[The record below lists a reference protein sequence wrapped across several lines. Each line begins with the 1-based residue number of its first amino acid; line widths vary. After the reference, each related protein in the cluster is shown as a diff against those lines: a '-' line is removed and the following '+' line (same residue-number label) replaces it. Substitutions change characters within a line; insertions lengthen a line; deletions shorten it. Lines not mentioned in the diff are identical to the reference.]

1 MQKVQLNNGVEIPVL
16 GFGVFQIPD
25 LESGVLTNDQLDAI
39 VSYVHSVGSSSKGL
53 AKVEGEGA
61 QPVRE
66 MYMNTTG
73 YVTWKDPSGNPAI
86 KPPWGMLHAL
96 NLSTGEYEWEIPL
109 GNDDKR
115 QAQGGPET
123 GLEGKSGPIVTAGDL
138 VFIAGAEDKKFRA
151 FEKATGKLL
160 WETTLPA
167 MANATAC
174 TYMVRKKQYVALSVG
189 GTKENPSGFIM
200 AFALP

>member
-1 MQKVQLNNGVEIPVL
+1 MP
-16 GFGVFQIPD
+16 PYA
-25 LESGVLTNDQLDAI
+25 GVLNDDQLDAI
-39 VSYVHSVGSSSKGL
+39 VSYVHSVSSDSKGL

-61 QPVRE
+61 QPVRD

-96 NLSTGEYEWEIPL
+96 NLTTGEYEWEIPL

-115 QAQGGPET
+115 QSQGGPET
-123 GLEGKSGPIVTAGDL
+123 GLEGKSGPTVTAGGL
-138 VFIAGAEDKKFRA
+138 IFIAGAEDKKFRA
-151 FEKATGKLL
+151 FQKSTGKLL

-174 TYMVRKKQYVALSVG
+174 TYMVKGRQYVALSVG
-189 GTKENPSGFIM
+189 GTKENPSGSIM
-200 AFALP
+200 AFALGGKG